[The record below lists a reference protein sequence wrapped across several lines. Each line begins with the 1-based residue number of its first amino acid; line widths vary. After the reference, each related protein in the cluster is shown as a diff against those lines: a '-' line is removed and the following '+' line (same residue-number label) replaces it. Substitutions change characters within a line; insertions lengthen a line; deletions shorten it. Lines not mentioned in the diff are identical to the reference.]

1 VKELER
7 EIFLLEEELAR
18 AEQAVADI
26 EERAR
31 MVAIEADAARD
42 SRQLREAVARRG
54 GWRAVAA
61 ACVGFIGGLLSGVV
75 AFALLDQLFPG

>member
-1 VKELER
+1 MKGLER
-7 EIFLLEEELAR
+7 EIFLLEEEFAR
-18 AEQAVADI
+18 AEQAFADV

-42 SRQLREAVARRG
+42 SRQLREAVARRR

-61 ACVGFIGGLLSGVV
+61 ACVGFIGGFLSGVV
-75 AFALLDQLFPG
+75 AFVLLDHLFPG